1 MVKKYDVALS
11 FASENREYVRALA
24 VTLQAAG
31 IKVFYDEFQQ
41 VNLWGKN
48 LYVYL
53 DEIYRNEAHFCV
65 IFISKH
71 YLRKNWTNHE
81 RESAQARAFKRE
93 EDYLLY
99 AKFDDTEIPGLLPT
113 ISYINLQNFTPKQ
126 FGQIIIHKLI
136 NANSNT
142 LTSTNNVPKPRVI
155 TDSTKTPNINKPK
168 PDQKTIIAR
177 NKSLN
182 DAKKPKTKTQS
193 VNFTLEG
200 ISQLYNDKPIV
211 YKILTKG
218 GKNNYTGVAK
228 RGEIYITIQKH
239 LQPGKNRVPGCK
251 VKIERMSTIQEAQDK
266 ADRIIKTSKPKYNK
280 PIKY

>member
-1 MVKKYDVALS
+1 MVKKYHVALS
-11 FASENREYVRALA
+11 FASENREYVRAVA
-24 VTLQAAG
+24 INLQAAG
-31 IKVFYDEFQQ
+31 IKVFYDEFEQ

-48 LYVYL
+48 LYVHL

-65 IFISKH
+65 MFISKH

-93 EDYLLY
+93 EDYLLP

-113 ISYINLQNFTPKQ
+113 IGYINLQKITPEK
-126 FGQIIIHKLI
+126 FGQIIIQKLI
-136 NANSNT
+136 NANLNT
-142 LTSTNNVPKPRVI
+142 LTSTKNVPKARVI
-155 TDSTKTPNINKPK
+155 ADSIETPNIDKPK

-177 NKSLN
+177 NNSLN
-182 DAKKPKTKTQS
+182 DANKPKSKTKS

-200 ISQLYNDKPIV
+200 ISQLSNDKPIG

-228 RGEIYITIQKH
+228 KGEIYITIQKH
-239 LQPGKNRVPGCK
+239 LQPGRNRVPGCK

-266 ADRIIKTSKPKYNK
+266 ADRIIKISKPKYNK
-280 PIKY
+280 SIKY